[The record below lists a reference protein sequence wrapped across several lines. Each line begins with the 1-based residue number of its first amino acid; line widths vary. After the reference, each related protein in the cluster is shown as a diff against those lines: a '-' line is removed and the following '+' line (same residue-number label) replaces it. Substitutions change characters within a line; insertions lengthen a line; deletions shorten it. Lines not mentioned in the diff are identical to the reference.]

1 MLKRSK
7 RRVRGGSRAG
17 DVFIM
22 IVLIIMSIFMLF
34 PFYFSFIQS
43 IKPFEELF
51 IFPPKMY
58 AKAPTLNSYKELF
71 NEAGQLWV
79 PFSRYLFNSFF
90 VAAVVTVSNIFV
102 SVSAGYALAK
112 VDFPGRKALNKIIE
126 VTLLFSSTV
135 TSIMTYIVLSY
146 LHMINTYWA
155 LIFPLIATPTGLY
168 LMRQFM
174 GQINTSMIEAARM
187 DGAGHFR
194 TCWKIVAPNVKPAI
208 MTLVILGFTGA
219 WNAAGTDYTFNEELK
234 TLPTI
239 LQQVA
244 SSGTARTGLSYAGGV
259 LLVIPPMIAFL
270 IAQGN
275 VMETMSHSGMK
286 D

>member
-1 MLKRSK
+1 MLKKSK
-7 RRVRGGSRAG
+7 RRVRGGSVAG
-17 DVFIM
+17 DVAIM
-22 IVLIIMSIFMLF
+22 VVLCFMSIFMLF
-34 PFYFSFIQS
+34 PFYFTLIQS

-51 IFPPKMY
+51 TFPPKMW
-58 AKAPTLNSYKELF
+58 AKAPTFDSYRELF

-90 VAAVVTVSNIFV
+90 VSVVVTVSNVFV
-102 SVSAGYALAK
+102 SVSAGYALSK
-112 VDFPGRKALNKIIE
+112 VDFPGRNAFNKIIE
-126 VTLLFSSTV
+126 LTLLFSSTV
-135 TSIMTYIVLSY
+135 TSIMTYIVLSG
-146 LHMINTYWA
+146 LGFINTYWA
-155 LIFPLIATPTGLY
+155 LIFPLVATPTGLY
-168 LMRQFM
+168 LMKQFM

-187 DGAGHFR
+187 DGAGHFK
-194 TCWKIVAPNVKPAI
+194 TCWQIVAPNVKPAI

-219 WNAAGTDYTFNEELK
+219 WNTAGSDYTFNEELK

-239 LQQVA
+239 IQQVA

-259 LLVIPPMIAFL
+259 LLMLPPMIAFL
-270 IAQGN
+270 VAQSN